1 MSNTFIELP
10 CSNGTANG
18 ADTNVAGLSNKK
30 TLVCVGLTAGVV
42 NIAGSDDGG
51 TTFTTELTIS
61 ADGVYELD
69 CSYAEMRCESKGVA
83 GSPNIDIGST
93 NNAVVDVDLNV
104 PAGAG
109 NGTAGNTSQLGTAL
123 TISVG
128 GTFGGVVNIQVSN
141 DNSLFA
147 TVASFTGPGEVNIQ
161 GPFSRMR
168 VNRAGTVT
176 GTPVVSV
183 AGAVDGAVAPAMFN
197 SPDAAG
203 LGGALVLV
211 KTIAAGTP
219 GTADDV
225 TIYNANVPFDMVLY
239 DCMFICTTLINP
251 STTTLRDTA
260 GGAGAALSTAFNTA
274 TAGNK
279 RNTDMATAPTLGEGD
294 SVFLRRSD
302 RGVAGVLVMY
312 LQKA

>member
-1 MSNTFIELP
+1 MSNSFIELP

-18 ADTNVAGLSNKK
+18 ATTPVAALASKK

-42 NIAGSDDGG
+42 NISGSDDG
-51 TTFTTELTIS
+51 TNFNTELTITS
-61 ADGVYELD
+61 DGVYKLD
-69 CSYAEMRCESKGVA
+69 CAYASMRCESKGVA

-93 NNAVVDVDLNV
+93 DNAVVDIDLNI
-104 PAGAG
+104 PAADG
-109 NGTAGNTSQLGTAL
+109 NGTAANTSQLGIDQ

-128 GTFGGVVNIQVSN
+128 GSFTGVVNVQVSN

-147 TVASFTGPGEVNIQ
+147 TVASFTAPGEVNIQ
-161 GPFSRMR
+161 GPYSRTR
-168 VNRAGTVT
+168 VQRAGGST
-176 GTPVVSV
+176 GTPTVSI
-183 AGAVDGAVAPAMFN
+183 AGSVDDAVAPAMFN

-211 KTIAAGTP
+211 KTIAAGAA

-225 TIYNANVPFDMVLY
+225 TIYDADVPFDMVLY

-260 GGAGAALSTAFNTA
+260 GGAGTALSTAFNTA

-279 RNTDMATAPTLGEGD
+279 RNTDMATAPTLSEGD